1 MLRVLS
7 VQTLTTNITGHF
19 AYFAE
24 EIMKRDY
31 AANLF
36 LYSLSSFLF
45 GAFFFGRINFEKH
58 PNLSHVIPIA
68 LEMIVLIGVGFFNHH
83 CLVQR
88 ENGLLLRCF
97 AMNTKLFGNKN
108 FSIYRPYNPFNRT
121 FTDLGIELS
130 VVLL

>member
-24 EIMKRDY
+24 EIMKRVMQP
-31 AANLF
+31 AILF
-36 LYSLSSFLF
+36 LYSLSFFVWCFYNFL
-45 GAFFFGRINFEKH
+45 AELISRKH

-68 LEMIVLIGVGFFNHH
+68 LEMIVLIGVGIFGYNHH

-88 ENGLLLRCF
+88 EMDCF
-97 AMNTKLFGNKN
+97 CDAMGIQNSLVTKFLNL
-108 FSIYRPYNPFNRT
+108 P
-121 FTDLGIELS
+121 S
-130 VVLL
+130 VQPI